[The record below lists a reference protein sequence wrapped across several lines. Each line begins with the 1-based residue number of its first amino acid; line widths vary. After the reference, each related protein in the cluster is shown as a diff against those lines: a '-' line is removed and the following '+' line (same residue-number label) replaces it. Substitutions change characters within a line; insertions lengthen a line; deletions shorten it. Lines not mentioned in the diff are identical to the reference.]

1 MIYLDNTVQIGTK
14 AMFDEQAFPKSKD
27 FKLPKYTSVKTKES
41 HDETNDEPSEFSEEE
56 SFTSKKDFSCPHQQ
70 RDQSPPSD
78 GNGNA
83 DDPPEWP
90 TEIPEVR
97 PQGEPRRS
105 GRQVK
110 PPTRPGNVY
119 GESKAPTQILREVSG
134 EKTWSKAIGEKAEAP
149 PKPKQKQKGNPGPSS
164 APPLP
169 ENVPLPEIPYGEVDD
184 LDTSP
189 GGSDTPG
196 SDTSW
201 DSEDMGKSLTRDYV
215 IKEYGKKKWNRVMR
229 RGKRAE
235 AKERQQKATVA
246 DLVHDGGEDFA
257 NFLLAQAV
265 PEMDSRKLPNKSPRD
280 WTFRDLQWLPEAEQR
295 EWRKAMSEEIDA
307 LKGRRVFDLVE
318 LPHGRKAIKGR
329 WVFDIKS
336 DGRKRARYVAKGF
349 SQIEGIDFEALFSPV
364 VRYESV
370 RFIFALAAIYGWY
383 MTAVDAKT
391 AFLYGKLDEE
401 IYMEQPEGFHQ
412 KGQERK
418 VYCLRRA
425 IYGLKQAARAWWQEL
440 EKSVKK
446 MGFVRL
452 NADSGIFIFRSD
464 LGVVILIA
472 YVDDIIFFGKKL
484 LADEKK
490 AEFMLKWECQDLGT
504 PTEFLSMRIRIDG
517 DKISLDQ
524 FVYLEKV
531 LERFGMTNA
540 KAARTPMV
548 EGYYPS
554 EYTGPNNLMLTR
566 KYQSVIGSKLLYLM
580 LGTRPDIAYAV
591 TKMAQHCAN
600 PTEEHL
606 SKALYIMKYLAG
618 SYAQALS
625 NGQLS
630 SPRKRRGFMEII
642 HSKVNSYVINRSRV
656 YGTV

>member
-1 MIYLDNTVQIGTK
+1 
-14 AMFDEQAFPKSKD
+14 
-27 FKLPKYTSVKTKES
+27 
-41 HDETNDEPSEFSEEE
+41 
-56 SFTSKKDFSCPHQQ
+56 
-70 RDQSPPSD
+70 
-78 GNGNA
+78 
-83 DDPPEWP
+83 
-90 TEIPEVR
+90 
-97 PQGEPRRS
+97 
-105 GRQVK
+105 
-110 PPTRPGNVY
+110 
-119 GESKAPTQILREVSG
+119 
-134 EKTWSKAIGEKAEAP
+134 
-149 PKPKQKQKGNPGPSS
+149 
-164 APPLP
+164 
-169 ENVPLPEIPYGEVDD
+169 
-184 LDTSP
+184 
-189 GGSDTPG
+189 
-196 SDTSW
+196 
-201 DSEDMGKSLTRDYV
+201 
-215 IKEYGKKKWNRVMR
+215 
-229 RGKRAE
+229 
-235 AKERQQKATVA
+235 
-246 DLVHDGGEDFA
+246 
-257 NFLLAQAV
+257 
-265 PEMDSRKLPNKSPRD
+265 
-280 WTFRDLQWLPEAEQR
+280 
-295 EWRKAMSEEIDA
+295 MSEEIDA

-318 LPHGRKAIKGR
+318 LPYGRKAIKGR

-370 RFIFALAAIYGWY
+370 RFVFALAAIYGWY
-383 MTAVDAKT
+383 MTAVDVKT

-418 VYCLRRA
+418 VYRLRRA

-472 YVDDIIFFGKKL
+472 YVDDIIFFGKKS

-490 AEFMLKWECQDLGT
+490 AEFMLKWECRDLGT
-504 PTEFLSMRIRIDG
+504 PTEFLSMRIKIDG

-524 FVYLEKV
+524 SVYLEKV

-554 EYTGPNNLMLTR
+554 KHTGPNNLTLTC
-566 KYQSVIGSKLLYLM
+566 KYQSVIGSLLYLM

-618 SYAQALS
+618 TRNYSLVYEGRKGMAFGLESYTDADYAQDPTHRLSQTGNLVLLASGAVSWKSFTQKSIATSSTEAEYMALFDCAKQVAWLRLLL
-625 NGQLS
+625 GEL
-630 SPRKRRGFMEII
+630 GFPMKAPTPI
-642 HSKVNSYVINRSRV
+642 YVDNQGAIL
-656 YGTV
+656 TPQIQ